1 MCPMSEAKRTPLYDF
16 NVANGG
22 RMVDFAGWEM
32 PVQYT
37 SIVDEHKAT
46 RATAGLFDVSH
57 MGEATVEGPQAEVFL
72 NYVLTND
79 ISSMDDGKVLYSLM
93 CLPSGGVVDDLLVYR
108 KSENSY
114 LLCLNASNADKDVAW
129 LQKEAAA
136 FEVTLVDVS
145 DGYGLIALQGP
156 KAFGILAG
164 LSSVD
169 LSGLGYYRFV
179 EGEIAGTPCIIS
191 RTGYTGEVGV
201 ELFVASD
208 KTAELA
214 EALLAAGGPEGLV
227 LAGLGARDSLRLEAG
242 YSLYGHEIDDE
253 IGPVEANLMWTVRL
267 KKEGDFIGK
276 SAILEKKEAGALKK
290 IVFFKT
296 GGRRI
301 ARPGTDVVLDGGKV
315 GAVVSGTFSPILN
328 EAIGSALVDAE
339 AAKSDDLAVDLR
351 GKAYP
356 IERTRPPFL
365 PLNPQA

>member
-1 MCPMSEAKRTPLYDF
+1 MSDAKRTPLYDF
-16 NVANGG
+16 NVAHGG

-46 RATAGLFDVSH
+46 RAAAGLFDVSH
-57 MGEATVEGPQAEVFL
+57 MGEATVEGAGAEAFL

-79 ISSMDDGKVLYSLM
+79 VSGMDDGKALYSLM
-93 CLPSGGVVDDLLVYR
+93 CRPDGGVVDDLLVYR
-108 KSENSY
+108 KAAGSY
-114 LLCLNASNADKDVAW
+114 LLCLNASNVDKDLAW
-129 LQKEAAA
+129 LAKEAAA
-136 FEVTLVDVS
+136 FDVNLEDVS
-145 DGYGLIALQGP
+145 DSFGLIALQGP
-156 KAFGILAG
+156 KAFEILAE
-164 LSSVD
+164 LSAAD

-179 EGEIAGTPCIIS
+179 EGEVAGVPCLVS

-201 ELFVASD
+201 ELFVPAD
-208 KTAELA
+208 RTAELA
-214 EALLAAGGPEGLV
+214 EALLAVGTPKGLM

-242 YSLYGHEIDDE
+242 YSLYGHEIDDAV
-253 IGPVEANLMWTVRL
+253 GPVEANLMWTVSL

-276 SAILEKKEAGALKK
+276 AAILAKKAAGPDRKV
-290 IVFFKT
+290 IFFKT

-301 ARPGTDVVLDGGKV
+301 ARPGTDIVAGGEKV
-315 GAVVSGTFSPILN
+315 GTVVSGTFSPILN
-328 EAIGSALVDAE
+328 EAIGSALVKA
-339 AAKSDDLAVDLR
+339 AVAKSDELAVDLR